1 MADKRPFE
9 GGRPA
14 ARYSAR
20 YETQKEDPFRVPQSE
35 RDERRRRSERRQQQE
50 QARRDKQDEQRQA
63 RPDRRDRREDKPD
76 RRRRGG
82 AGKVFGALVLGA
94 LALLL
99 AFSFLRYSS
108 EQAQLE
114 ALRAER
120 LAQEQAHD
128 KELGYYVQMR
138 RVSGYD
144 EFIRQYAQEFQVDRS
159 FISAII
165 ARESH
170 YDPNAES
177 RVGARGLMQIM
188 QDTGEWISGRL
199 AVRPYS
205 YDRLLEPELNIRFG
219 AWYLSYLSSQFNG
232 NPVMIASAYHA
243 GANNV
248 KLWALNHAQD
258 QKTLRV
264 DQIPTDDT
272 KDYVQKVMNA
282 YALFYEYDSTH

>member
-1 MADKRPFE
+1 MADRQPLQ

-14 ARYSAR
+14 PRYSAQFQ
-20 YETQKEDPFRVPQSE
+20 TQREDPFRVPEHEKQA
-35 RDERRRRSERRQQQE
+35 RRRRSERRRE
-50 QARRDKQDEQRQA
+50 TRDDRRGRRDDR
-63 RPDRRDRREDKPD
+63 RDTRRDRRGGGFG
-76 RRRRGG
+76 RVIRGLF
-82 AGKVFGALVLGA
+82 FGVLL
-94 LALLL
+94 LAL
-99 AFSFLRYSS
+99 AFSFLRYSR
-108 EQAQLE
+108 EQSRLQ
-114 ALRAER
+114 ALRDER
-120 LAQEQAHD
+120 QARIQAHE

-138 RVSGYD
+138 RASGYD
-144 EFIRQYAQEFQVDRS
+144 EYIRQSAQEFQVDRS

-170 YDPNAES
+170 YDAKAES

-205 YDRLLEPELNIRFG
+205 YELLFEPGLNIRFG
-219 AWYLSYLSSQFNG
+219 AWYLGYLSNQFNG
-232 NPVMIASAYHA
+232 DPVMIASAYHA

-248 KLWALNHAQD
+248 KLWALKYAQD
-258 QKTLRV
+258 KRTLRI
-264 DQIPTDDT
+264 DQIPMEDT

>member
-1 MADKRPFE
+1 MADRQAPQ

-14 ARYSAR
+14 PRYSAQFQPMR
-20 YETQKEDPFRVPQSE
+20 EDPFRVPEHEKQA
-35 RDERRRRSERRQQQE
+35 RRRRSERQRE
-50 QARRDKQDEQRQA
+50 TRDDRRGRRDDPRDD
-63 RPDRRDRREDKPD
+63 RRDTRRDRRGGGFG
-76 RRRRGG
+76 RVIRGLF
-82 AGKVFGALVLGA
+82 FGVLL
-94 LALLL
+94 LAL
-99 AFSFLRYSS
+99 AFSFLRYSR
-108 EQAQLE
+108 EQSRLQ
-114 ALRAER
+114 ALRDER
-120 LAQEQAHD
+120 QARIQAHE

-138 RVSGYD
+138 RASGYD
-144 EFIRQYAQEFQVDRS
+144 EYIRQSAQEFQVDRS

-170 YDPNAES
+170 YDAKAES

-205 YDRLLEPELNIRFG
+205 YELLFEPGLNIRFG
-219 AWYLSYLSSQFNG
+219 AWYLGYLSSQFNG
-232 NPVMIASAYHA
+232 DPVMIASAYHA

-248 KLWALNHAQD
+248 KLWALKYAQD
-258 QKTLRV
+258 KRTLRI
-264 DQIPTDDT
+264 DQIPTEDT

>member
-1 MADKRPFE
+1 MADRQAPQ

-14 ARYSAR
+14 PRYSAQFQMQR
-20 YETQKEDPFRVPQSE
+20 EDPFRVPEHEKQA
-35 RDERRRRSERRQQQE
+35 RRRRSERQRE
-50 QARRDKQDEQRQA
+50 TRDDRRSRRDDRRLEDPRDD
-63 RPDRRDRREDKPD
+63 RGDTRRDRRGGGFG
-76 RRRRGG
+76 RVIRGLF
-82 AGKVFGALVLGA
+82 FGVLL
-94 LALLL
+94 LAL
-99 AFSFLRYSS
+99 AFSFLRYSR
-108 EQAQLE
+108 EQGRLQ
-114 ALRAER
+114 ALRDER
-120 LAQEQAHD
+120 QARIEAHE

-138 RVSGYD
+138 GASGYD
-144 EFIRQYAQEFQVDRS
+144 EYIRQSAQEFQVDRS

-170 YDPNAES
+170 YDTKAES

-205 YDRLLEPELNIRFG
+205 YELLFEPGLNIRFG
-219 AWYLSYLSSQFNG
+219 AWYLGYLSAQFNG
-232 NPVMIASAYHA
+232 DPVMIASAYHA

-248 KLWALNHAQD
+248 KLWALKYAQD
-258 QKTLRV
+258 KRTLRI
-264 DQIPTDDT
+264 DQIPTEDT